1 MTVLK
6 NRNRNLLSSNIVTV
20 KQIACGLKMRHT
32 YKIMY
37 IFLKYKMKEEIERK
51 NGTNL
56 FKIKKNG
63 KVEER
68 GFEINENESVLE
80 SVIH

>member
-1 MTVLK
+1 
-6 NRNRNLLSSNIVTV
+6 
-20 KQIACGLKMRHT
+20 
-32 YKIMY
+32 MY

-51 NGTNL
+51 NGINL

-68 GFEINENESVLE
+68 GFEINENELVLE
-80 SVIH
+80 RVIY